1 MRLQRLTVRYISLI
15 TLGPP
20 TWAWEPR
27 SDDVQAVNV
36 LERANLGGHKQ
47 LCVPLVPKHT
57 YWYLS
62 GVPELLE
69 LVAERIDAIAEAGQ

>member
-1 MRLQRLTVRYISLI
+1 
-15 TLGPP
+15 
-20 TWAWEPR
+20 
-27 SDDVQAVNV
+27 V